1 MMWKNFN
8 VNYNYKNSPNDKTIM
23 SETNMDCLMHVLSQ
37 LTVSEKVKCRLVCKT
52 WKEAVDK
59 LFSGQKSLE
68 IIYQRKFDDNFCR
81 NNSLQSFNTLI
92 FTTKIKF
99 QSFHQMLNNF
109 PSIHTLIIQNI
120 PLSDVMILVISTTC
134 RLLSTISF
142 KSCISKREDPNNN
155 TNDINCDEITA
166 YGWNLLINSYPFLKY
181 LTLKNCGLTDEN
193 LESIL
198 IGFSRLK
205 YLDITDNELITGSR
219 LSLLGNQI
227 LTKLIHKMID

>member
-8 VNYNYKNSPNDKTIM
+8 VNYNYKNSLNDKTIM
-23 SETNMDCLMHVLSQ
+23 SETNMDCLMYVLSH
-37 LTVSEKVKCRLVCKT
+37 LTVSEKVKCRLVCKA

-59 LFSGQKSLE
+59 LFSGQKCLQ
-68 IIYQRKFDDNFCR
+68 IIYQRKIDDNYNR
-81 NNSLQSFNTLI
+81 NKSLKSFNALI

-99 QSFHQMLNNF
+99 QSFHQMLSNF
-109 PSIHTLIIQNI
+109 PSIHTLIIQNV

-142 KSCISKREDPNNN
+142 KSCISKREDLNNNN

-181 LTLKNCGLTDEN
+181 LTLKNCGLTDDS

-219 LSLLGNQI
+219 LNLLGNQI
-227 LTKLIHKMID
+227 FTK